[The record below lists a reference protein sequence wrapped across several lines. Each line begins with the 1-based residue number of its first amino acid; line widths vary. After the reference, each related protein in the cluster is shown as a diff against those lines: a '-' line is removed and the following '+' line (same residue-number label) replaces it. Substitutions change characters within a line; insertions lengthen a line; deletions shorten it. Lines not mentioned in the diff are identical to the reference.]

1 MGTRSTIK
9 MFENG
14 KCLGAVYQQY
24 DGYPSCVGKELADF
38 IDKHK
43 IINGFNSQTSENFAN
58 GIGCL
63 FAQFIAKIKTGIGGV
78 YMTTQNDEQEYN
90 YSVMYVSSVG
100 EITIKVEYGD
110 EKIFK
115 GNIKQ
120 FKEFCKE
127 DGKDEEG

>member
-14 KCLGAVYQQY
+14 ECLGAVYQQY
-24 DGYPSCVGKELADF
+24 DGYPYCVGKELADF

-43 IINGFNSQTSENFAN
+43 IINGFNSQTSKNFAN